1 MDHAVWVPA
10 RAASRLGRDDSNTSP
25 FPARKKLIPGLE
37 SGLIFYAPCSF
48 EGVVD
53 RDA

>member
-1 MDHAVWVPA
+1 MISGTSQVPDN
-10 RAASRLGRDDSNTSP
+10 RQN
-25 FPARKKLIPGLE
+25 KLIPGLE
-37 SGLIFYAPCSF
+37 SGLIFVAPCSI

>member
-1 MDHAVWVPA
+1 MANPL
-10 RAASRLGRDDSNTSP
+10 RAGGMIGIFGLSQGSGWAE
-25 FPARKKLIPGLE
+25 KKLIPGLE
-37 SGLIFYAPCSF
+37 SGPILIAPCSF